1 MNWQDERAVWKRQY
15 GALIGIDWADEEHVY
30 HLTESMT
37 GESETATLLQRPE
50 SLDEWAAELSA
61 RLDKPVAVCLEQKK
75 GPLVAGLMKHDF
87 IELYP
92 LNPKKL
98 KEYRQA
104 FTTSGAVDDP
114 TDALSLWS
122 YLDTFG
128 HRMKA
133 WKPDTVETRLL
144 GELTEDRR
152 HEVEEIKRHTNELR
166 ARLKRYFP
174 LALDVLCHLNTA
186 MACDFLEKWPANEKL
201 RRAQPKT
208 LQKFYTG
215 HGCRDQTLIEERI
228 KTIKSARPL
237 TTDRALV
244 ESGALRVQKLACQI
258 RVLIESVNAY
268 DEKIAEVMSE
278 HPEADFYSNL
288 PAAGNALAPRLL
300 AAMGTDRERWESA
313 KEIQV
318 FHGTAPVTEKS
329 GKNKHWVHW
338 RWACPK
344 FLRQTWHEFA
354 DHSRKKSDWARAFYQ
369 MKRDEGKGH
378 HHTLR
383 ALACK
388 WIRVLYACW
397 KNRTQYDETQYI
409 EALNKR
415 GSKIINYM
423 SKNGEKD

>member
-1 MNWQDERAVWKRQY
+1 
-15 GALIGIDWADEEHVY
+15 
-30 HLTESMT
+30 
-37 GESETATLLQRPE
+37 
-50 SLDEWAAELSA
+50 
-61 RLDKPVAVCLEQKK
+61 
-75 GPLVAGLMKHDF
+75 
-87 IELYP
+87 
-92 LNPKKL
+92 
-98 KEYRQA
+98 
-104 FTTSGAVDDP
+104 
-114 TDALSLWS
+114 
-122 YLDTFG
+122 
-128 HRMKA
+128 
-133 WKPDTVETRLL
+133 
-144 GELTEDRR
+144 
-152 HEVEEIKRHTNELR
+152 
-166 ARLKRYFP
+166 
-174 LALDVLCHLNTA
+174 
-186 MACDFLEKWPANEKL
+186 
-201 RRAQPKT
+201 
-208 LQKFYTG
+208 
-215 HGCRDQTLIEERI
+215 
-228 KTIKSARPL
+228 
-237 TTDRALV
+237 
-244 ESGALRVQKLACQI
+244 
-258 RVLIESVNAY
+258 
-268 DEKIAEVMSE
+268 SE